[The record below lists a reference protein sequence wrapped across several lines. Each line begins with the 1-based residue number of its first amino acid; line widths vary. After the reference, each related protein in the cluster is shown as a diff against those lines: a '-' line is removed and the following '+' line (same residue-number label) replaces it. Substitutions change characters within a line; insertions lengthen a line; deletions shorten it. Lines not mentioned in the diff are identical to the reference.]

1 MIQSNYK
8 PVELKPTESVKPSVT
23 SSSESNKLS
32 KSNSPAKNEFKQ
44 ELSSAKKE
52 VAPKKES
59 APKKDSSKNEVAAT
73 ESHEPKPKKVE
84 VSSDKALRAP
94 SGLINEEVEGA
105 SNSETIS
112 PKFFDPELTKG
123 VEKLID
129 PQTVQAGEGSSP
141 EEVLKAL
148 EASELQQLAEM
159 EMTGDAEMSPEIAQ
173 ALLKTPQVGEQGE
186 AGRAPAI
193 EFAQAEVDPQLMSME
208 DFVAQKNIVQKKAM
222 PQANAYGMKN
232 PAMNKLMA
240 ETDLKQSQVVKDLG
254 SLEGTSGQGTGQSVN
269 SQQFILNNLAE
280 QSTGKAV
287 ETHTAAPVKTF
298 DMSHIKT
305 QDAGKIMD
313 QISDYIIQAKASKE
327 PTVSMRMNHQELG
340 MIDITVSR
348 AGVVNSDAI
357 AINIGTHSLDGKNFF
372 QQNSKDLFSHLTS
385 AGIQVADMKVET
397 AQNNAKSDF
406 DFGQQSQKQSFS
418 DGERQFGSEQNQRRH
433 DQERRADLWKLFNK
447 EAA

>member
-8 PVELKPTESVKPSVT
+8 PVELKPVESAKPST
-23 SSSESNKLS
+23 SSSLESNKLS

-52 VAPKKES
+52 VAPKRES
-59 APKKDSSKNEVAAT
+59 APRKDSSKKEIAAT
-73 ESHEPKPKKVE
+73 DSHEPKLKKVE

-94 SGLINEEVEGA
+94 SSLINEETEGA
-105 SNSETIS
+105 ANSDTIS

-129 PQTVQAGEGSSP
+129 PQTVKAGEGASP
-141 EEVLKAL
+141 EEVLKSL

-159 EMTGDAEMSPEIAQ
+159 EMTADAEISPEIAQ
-173 ALLKTPQVGEQGE
+173 ALLKTPQVGEQVE

-193 EFAQAEVDPQLMSME
+193 EFAQAEIDPQLMSME
-208 DFVAQKNIVQKKAM
+208 DFVAQKNLVQKKAM

-240 ETDLKQSQVVKDLG
+240 ETDLKQTQVVKDLG
-254 SLEGTSGQGTGQSVN
+254 SLEGTTAEGTGSSVN

-298 DMSHIKT
+298 DMSHLKT
-305 QDAGKIMD
+305 TDAGKIMD

-340 MIDITVSR
+340 MIDITVAR
-348 AGVVNSDAI
+348 AGVVNSDAV
-357 AINIGTHSLDGKNFF
+357 AINIGTHSIDGKNFF

-418 DGERQFGSEQNQRRH
+418 GERQFGSEQNQRRH
-433 DQERRADLWKLFNK
+433 EQERRADLWKMFNK